1 MSKIVLGAREEIV
14 IKGKSGEK
22 KVMARIDTGAKTC
35 SIDMALAEEIGIG
48 PVMSVKKVWSSNGD
62 SVRSVVEAKIV
73 LGGRE
78 LVSEFTMIDRS
89 HMRYPVLIGRRV
101 LEDGFVVDPSKK

>member
-1 MSKIVLGAREEIV
+1 MNKIVLGVREEIL
-14 IKGKSGEK
+14 IKGNKGEK

-35 SIDMALAEEIGIG
+35 SIDKSLAEEIGIG
-48 PVMSVKKVWSSNGD
+48 PIMSEKKVWSSNGD
-62 SVRSVVEAKIV
+62 SMRPVVNARIV
-73 LGGRE
+73 LGGKE
-78 LVSEFTMIDRS
+78 MSSEFTMIDRS